1 MAGSTGDARDQPFVQ
16 RTRQVWKIYLFA
28 LLLMASVTPFVLMV
42 VVLNVGT
49 PAPWIPETFTL
60 ALATALGGVAA
71 MLWLWL
77 SLRCPSCGASIAG
90 SLVQAE
96 LASGW
101 FMKLLTL
108 TRCPKCRFS
117 GEGNHQ

>member
-1 MAGSTGDARDQPFVQ
+1 M
-16 RTRQVWKIYLFA
+16 YLFA

-49 PAPWIPETFTL
+49 RAHWIPDTFTL
-60 ALATALGGVAA
+60 ALVTALGGVAA

-90 SLVQAE
+90 SLVHTE
-96 LASGW
+96 PASGW
-101 FMKLLTL
+101 FTTLLTL

-117 GEGNHQ
+117 GEGAHVASDNAR